1 MECCPARLLIMEDLE
16 DLLDDRI
23 IEQFEDAGIPLSA
36 YHEDSQKNIIT
47 AYKRIIPDFD
57 ESTLMSRFE

>member
-1 MECCPARLLIMEDLE
+1 MEDLE

-57 ESTLMSRFE
+57 ESILMSRFE